1 MKKIFF
7 ATIAACSAL
16 LIATP
21 SRVSA
26 CVCSFDSGF
35 DIGGPANT
43 PNGPGGLVWT
53 EYSFIS
59 QSQNWSGT
67 SAAPAADNH
76 HKLNQTN
83 WIIPG
88 FQYFFNDQWGFSA
101 TLPFGNRV
109 HIHEHS
115 HSSHGDMDH
124 GSMSMGHSM
133 TKSERKAIKWWGLG
147 DMRVNAYY
155 TGFSPDMST
164 GINLGLQ
171 IPTGDWRQPGVGRN
185 MQLGTG
191 SLDILAGF
199 YHHGSILG
207 RSDWNWFL
215 SGQLD
220 APVATQAGYR
230 PGLLVAASTGFY
242 YTGLEFGKLKFRPI
256 GQVVFTNQASDS
268 GPAADSANSGFQQ
281 LILSPGLEINYH
293 PFRVYG
299 NVGLPVL
306 TNVVG
311 NQLIAPCTV
320 QVVVSCAF

>member
-1 MKKIFF
+1 MKKSFC
-7 ATIAACSAL
+7 TLIAGISAL
-16 LIATP
+16 TLATSTP
-21 SRVSA
+21 AHA

-35 DIGGPANT
+35 DIGGAANT

-67 SAAPAADNH
+67 SAAPAANNH

-88 FQYFFNDQWGFSA
+88 FQYFFNDQWGLSA

-115 HSSHGDMDH
+115 HMDH
-124 GSMSMGHSM
+124 GSMGHSM
-133 TKSERKAIKWWGLG
+133 AKSERKVINWWGLG

-171 IPTGDWRQPGVGRN
+171 IPTGDWHQPGLGRN

-199 YHHGSILG
+199 YHHGTILG
-207 RSDWNWFL
+207 QKDWKWFL

-220 APVATQAGYR
+220 APVAIQAGYR
-230 PGLLVAASTGFY
+230 PGILVDASTGFY
-242 YTGLEFGKLKFRPI
+242 YTGIEFGKLKIRPI
-256 GQVVFTNQASDS
+256 GQVSFTNQASDS
-268 GPAADSANSGFQQ
+268 GPAADSSNSGFQQ
-281 LILSPGLEINYH
+281 LLLSPGIEINYH

-299 NVGLPVL
+299 NVALPVL

>member
-1 MKKIFF
+1 MKKSFH
-7 ATIAACSAL
+7 T
-16 LIATP
+16 LIAGLFALTLATSTP
-21 SRVSA
+21 AHA

-53 EYSFIS
+53 EYSFVS

-88 FQYFFNDQWGFSA
+88 FQYFFNDQWGLSA

-115 HSSHGDMDH
+115 HMDH
-124 GSMSMGHSM
+124 GSMGDGSMGHS
-133 TKSERKAIKWWGLG
+133 TAKTERKVLSWWGLG
-147 DMRVNAYY
+147 DMRVNAHY

-164 GINLGLQ
+164 GINLGLK
-171 IPTGDWRQPGVGRN
+171 IPTGDWQQPGVGRN

-199 YHHGSILG
+199 YHHGNILG
-207 RSDWNWFL
+207 HDDWNWFL

-220 APVATQAGYR
+220 APVAIQAGYH
-230 PGLLVAASTGFY
+230 PGLQVNASTGFY
-242 YTGLEFGKLKFRPI
+242 YTGIEFGKLKLRPI
-256 GQVVFTNQASDS
+256 GQAIFTNQASDS
-268 GPAADSANSGFQQ
+268 GPASDSTNSGFQQ
-281 LILSPGLEINYH
+281 LLLSPGLEIKYH
-293 PFRVYG
+293 PFRIYG
-299 NVGLPVL
+299 NVSLPVIA
-306 TNVVG
+306 NAIG